1 MKKGMVLTDEPLR
14 VSAAY
19 TGPAHN
25 PVLAHKLGKSMERK
39 GQTLYFVQG
48 KVPTSVSPTRKVS
61 GSGKH
66 NPASTLQ
73 PNSSN
78 DVGGVGVDPSKRG
91 E

>member
-39 GQTLYFVQG
+39 GQTLYFV
-48 KVPTSVSPTRKVS
+48 
-61 GSGKH
+61 
-66 NPASTLQ
+66 
-73 PNSSN
+73 
-78 DVGGVGVDPSKRG
+78 
-91 E
+91 